1 MDMTTN
7 FYSAWI
13 AGFTVCAS
21 LIVSIGA
28 QNLYV
33 LRQAVQG
40 EHVKACVALCVLSD
54 GLLVALGVAGM
65 AQMLARYPALAQYLT
80 LGGAAFLLAYG
91 LFALRR
97 MWLAPDAAMEGGTT
111 RNDERAGCAGSHH
124 FAQSSCVPGYGVA
137 DGLDWRPAG
146 GCRPLVLCDWGG
158 LGQLPLVC
166 AAGDGGAPSQAPVCE
181 PRCLARHGWHH
192 WCDDAVSGLV
202 GGEQRFGNGNLSLK
216 LRQRHSLQAL
226 SHSCI
231 GFQAS
236 EACSHRPTASMR
248 FQLLHSMR

>member
-65 AQMLARYPALAQYLT
+65 AQMLASYPALAQYLT

-97 MWLAPDAAMEGGTT
+97 MWLAPDVAMEAG
-111 RNDERAGCAGSHH
+111 ERRASPRGMMSVLAALAAITLLNPHVYLDTVLLMGSIGAQQEGAGRWSYVMGAASASCLWFVLLAMAGHRLKH
-124 FAQSSCVPGYGVA
+124 LFANPGAWRVMDGITGVMM
-137 DGLDWRPAG
+137 L
-146 GCRPLVLCDWGG
+146 
-158 LGQLPLVC
+158 
-166 AAGDGGAPSQAPVCE
+166 
-181 PRCLARHGWHH
+181 CLAW
-192 WCDDAVSGLV
+192 WVANS
-202 GGEQRFGNGNLSLK
+202 
-216 LRQRHSLQAL
+216 AL
-226 SHSCI
+226 GMEI
-231 GFQAS
+231 
-236 EACSHRPTASMR
+236 
-248 FQLLHSMR
+248 